1 MKLHKCLLPTLLS
14 LVLVIFPRPAAAESH
29 RATRLGNPASSF
41 APTIYS
47 PADLRAR
54 FASPELHPD
63 FVEILRQWGWQG
75 NVDDLFAAAATN
87 EIVEWDIPVGD
98 TMPFMSSRENG
109 RPICLRNVTWAGRD
123 PIHGYA
129 FTFSSDGHHWRCV
142 TPKPCSNFFVEDLG
156 VAPMALLALDCSV
169 PDKVGLGHT
178 LQICLSLHNTGNVPE
193 TNISVV
199 LPIPA
204 TTLVTD
210 TTEDGT
216 VTNKSVNWTISD
228 LPVDGV
234 KQVCTALK
242 AKKPGT
248 LNFKATASSDG
259 VAPVTSAGETEVTGL
274 PAILLGKAGHP
285 E

>member
-1 MKLHKCLLPTLLS
+1 M
-14 LVLVIFPRPAAAESH
+14 
-29 RATRLGNPASSF
+29 
-41 APTIYS
+41 
-47 PADLRAR
+47 
-54 FASPELHPD
+54 
-63 FVEILRQWGWQG
+63 
-75 NVDDLFAAAATN
+75 DDLFAAAATN

-109 RPICLRNVTWAGRD
+109 RPDLPARNVTWAGRD

-129 FTFSSDGHHWRCV
+129 FTFSSDGHYWRCV

-204 TTLVTD
+204 TTLRD
-210 TTEDGT
+210 RHHGGWHRDQ
-216 VTNKSVNWTISD
+216 
-228 LPVDGV
+228 
-234 KQVCTALK
+234 QVGELDHFGFAGGRRQASLHTRPES
-242 AKKPGT
+242 KKPGT
-248 LNFKATASSDG
+248 LNSRQRRATAWHQSPVAKRNRSDG
-259 VAPVTSAGETEVTGL
+259 ITGDS
-274 PAILLGKAGHP
+274 P
-285 E
+285 EESRPP